1 MNKFERTFGD
11 GYKGAPSSMKK
22 DMLRRVEAGE
32 NPEVVREYYLKQ
44 GRKAMEA
51 AKRPVGGK
59 APEVASGGAMP
70 EAAPTPKLT
79 TEEII
84 RIMSGQAG
92 KSEETPA
99 DKPAGEREVPTSEP
113 ASDKEGTGEK
123 TPLTEEADSEESP
136 EFDNEESQ
144 VSQRDE
150 ALRIDEEFN
159 DDEQEKAQR
168 AIGIEVENI
177 LDGRSK
183 EETLEYF
190 DRNIEHVK
198 QEIAD
203 LERKLQYSKGDE
215 ERRLGRWIAEA
226 QADLASMERR
236 RGLVSNYEPTDEANT
251 ELEQHDGEPLLE
263 QAAGGVIDDLNP
275 FPDELRPFLSEDD
288 QRLLDLVENTDFVG
302 RDQMFNQIVGRAS
315 AERARQEAAADAEV
329 QRQEALDRFRR
340 RASGDEHG
348 LEGDNDEEA
357 DPDYVVTP
365 KPRPEGVRDDDT
377 VASVS
382 ELLENAEALRD
393 EYERRLS
400 QLDPND
406 PIRARF
412 EAALE
417 DQKKQVE
424 GFRKRLE
431 YAKEFAD
438 LETIEEAIPA
448 GEKEATR
455 INIWE
460 KLKDRNAFKK
470 IVRRAKAAVFAII
483 ATATMLGGVATMMS
497 QTAYAAD
504 SAQDT
509 MASNSAAVELVDL
522 TADQEQQ
529 ASENDGGVSQEKALE
544 ELAEQLGVK
553 IEDLEVDSNY
563 EVAWNGVTYNYD
575 EYYGY
580 GDRNNKVS
588 WNAFGMSREELYDAK
603 DDNLTANEMYK
614 IAYAQP
620 EVLASFVADFP
631 TLLEECGLSADLT
644 AYEIDDIISNRE
656 DGGEIQK
663 KLLAAFKRMLES
675 DNVKFEYTLAQGT
688 VGTPYMTVAEDET
701 PAGHYLAMDEK
712 TREDEPQVVLTY
724 SVRSDDGTINEYTA
738 HYNLRCGFQPNNYNE
753 GEPTAITYTNEIP
766 TPDQTPTPEPTAITY
781 TNEIPTPDQTPTP
794 EEPEKPPVTPPEE
807 PVTPPE
813 EPEEPEEPEK
823 PPVTPPEEPVT
834 PPGPLPE
841 PEPEP
846 IDPPIPPEP
855 GPIPPEPKPTPL
867 PPDPT
872 PPPETEEVKNPE
884 ELEEN
889 SELGANGEVGETGAV
904 EQEKP
909 PQSPAPV
916 ETPED
921 NKDKTETEMQPD
933 NTLTQEEQDQAHQEQ
948 ENDNNNEIVEGP
960 TGDALDDYINSL
972 LNGDG
977 N

>member
-1 MNKFERTFGD
+1 M
-11 GYKGAPSSMKK
+11 
-22 DMLRRVEAGE
+22 
-32 NPEVVREYYLKQ
+32 
-44 GRKAMEA
+44 
-51 AKRPVGGK
+51 
-59 APEVASGGAMP
+59 
-70 EAAPTPKLT
+70 
-79 TEEII
+79 
-84 RIMSGQAG
+84 
-92 KSEETPA
+92 
-99 DKPAGEREVPTSEP
+99 
-113 ASDKEGTGEK
+113 
-123 TPLTEEADSEESP
+123 
-136 EFDNEESQ
+136 
-144 VSQRDE
+144 
-150 ALRIDEEFN
+150 
-159 DDEQEKAQR
+159 
-168 AIGIEVENI
+168 
-177 LDGRSK
+177 
-183 EETLEYF
+183 
-190 DRNIEHVK
+190 
-198 QEIAD
+198 
-203 LERKLQYSKGDE
+203 
-215 ERRLGRWIAEA
+215 
-226 QADLASMERR
+226 
-236 RGLVSNYEPTDEANT
+236 
-251 ELEQHDGEPLLE
+251 
-263 QAAGGVIDDLNP
+263 
-275 FPDELRPFLSEDD
+275 
-288 QRLLDLVENTDFVG
+288 
-302 RDQMFNQIVGRAS
+302 
-315 AERARQEAAADAEV
+315 
-329 QRQEALDRFRR
+329 
-340 RASGDEHG
+340 
-348 LEGDNDEEA
+348 
-357 DPDYVVTP
+357 
-365 KPRPEGVRDDDT
+365 
-377 VASVS
+377 
-382 ELLENAEALRD
+382 
-393 EYERRLS
+393 
-400 QLDPND
+400 
-406 PIRARF
+406 
-412 EAALE
+412 
-417 DQKKQVE
+417 
-424 GFRKRLE
+424 
-431 YAKEFAD
+431 
-438 LETIEEAIPA
+438 
-448 GEKEATR
+448 
-455 INIWE
+455 
-460 KLKDRNAFKK
+460 
-470 IVRRAKAAVFAII
+470 
-483 ATATMLGGVATMMS
+483 
-497 QTAYAAD
+497 
-504 SAQDT
+504 
-509 MASNSAAVELVDL
+509 
-522 TADQEQQ
+522 
-529 ASENDGGVSQEKALE
+529 E

-631 TLLEECGLSADLT
+631 ILLEECGLSADPT

-766 TPDQTPTPEPTAITY
+766 TPDQTPTPEPTSITY
-781 TNEIPTPDQTPTP
+781 TNEIPTTDQTPTP
-794 EEPEKPPVTPPEE
+794 EEPEEP

-813 EPEEPEEPEK
+813 EPEEPEEP
-823 PPVTPPEEPVT
+823 PVTPPEEPGT

-855 GPIPPEPKPTPL
+855 EPIPPEPE
-867 PPDPT
+867 PT

-921 NKDKTETEMQPD
+921 NKDKTETGMQPD
-933 NTLTQEEQDQAHQEQ
+933 NTLTQGEQDQAHQEQ
-948 ENDNNNEIVEGP
+948 EDANDQEITEGP

-972 LNGDG
+972 LNGGG

>member
-79 TEEII
+79 TEEVM

-99 DKPAGEREVPTSEP
+99 DKPAEEREVPTSEP
-113 ASDKEGTGEK
+113 TSDKEGTGEK
-123 TPLTEEADSEESP
+123 TPSTEESDSEESS

-144 VSQRDE
+144 VSNRDE

-215 ERRLGRWIAEA
+215 KRRLGRWIAEA

-251 ELEQHDGEPLLE
+251 ELEQQDGEPLLE

-275 FPDELRPFLSEDD
+275 FPDELRPFLSEGDR
-288 QRLLDLVENTDFVG
+288 RLLGLVENTDFIG

-766 TPDQTPTPEPTAITY
+766 TPDQTPTPE
-781 TNEIPTPDQTPTP
+781 EP
-794 EEPEKPPVTPPEE
+794 EEP

-813 EPEEPEEPEK
+813 EPEEPEEPPVTPPEEPEEPEE
-823 PPVTPPEEPVT
+823 PPVTPPEEPGT

-855 GPIPPEPKPTPL
+855 EPIPPEPE
-867 PPDPT
+867 PT

-948 ENDNNNEIVEGP
+948 ENADNNEIVEGP

>member
-99 DKPAGEREVPTSEP
+99 EEKEASASEP
-113 ASDKEGTGEK
+113 ASDMEKPDVKTRSSEEVVDEPDNNKPSNEESGSKETRGEE
-123 TPLTEEADSEESP
+123 PGGEESGSEESP
-136 EFDNEESQ
+136 ELDDEKNQ
-144 VSQRDE
+144 VGKRDE

-215 ERRLGRWIAEA
+215 KRRLGRWIAEA

-251 ELEQHDGEPLLE
+251 ELEQQDGEPLLE

-393 EYERRLS
+393 EYEHRLS

-406 PIRARF
+406 PIRAWF

-438 LETIEEAIPA
+438 LETTEEAIPA

-509 MASNSAAVELVDL
+509 MASNNAAVELVDL
-522 TADQEQQ
+522 TADQERQ
-529 ASENDGGVSQEKALE
+529 ASENGGGASQEKALE

-553 IEDLEVDSNY
+553 IEDLEIDSNY

-631 TLLEECGLSADLT
+631 ILLEECGLSADLT

-766 TPDQTPTPEPTAITY
+766 TPDQTPTPE
-781 TNEIPTPDQTPTP
+781 
-794 EEPEKPPVTPPEE
+794 
-807 PVTPPE
+807 
-813 EPEEPEEPEK
+813 EPEE

-855 GPIPPEPKPTPL
+855 GPIPPEPE
-867 PPDPT
+867 PT

-948 ENDNNNEIVEGP
+948 EDANDQEITEGP

-972 LNGDG
+972 LNGGG